1 MAMPRA
7 AALRGL
13 LGLSIHAWTAAGQST
28 VTERWTAADLGYGDS
43 IFAQLVAEERNG
55 QQLADP
61 ASCCES
67 GCLQLGS
74 CCYPACGNNGEPMS
88 SSRTASASPAAEPAA
103 AAGWAG
109 PSPEP
114 HPAFA
119 ECSWRADIS
128 TPPDP
133 DNDGYYAAC
142 LCDLGDGSF
151 CASSGPHCG
160 GWDNGFATAPNEFFP
175 LPAEHAGCQD
185 NGWTGNHLY
194 TAACPA
200 VCTGSAAAAQPSAEP
215 AAGTGGE
222 RPEVV
227 VMTSVYSATELV
239 AARVAMRQAAVS
251 DALVVTVAS
260 SISFPLPIEAIA
272 AGTEARERFEADFK
286 AQMANKLGGG
296 GVLKADD
303 VLIDSVQAGSVE
315 VAFHF
320 KAPATVMTE
329 AASMLTTLAASSQ
342 SIAVTVGGTTVTAKT
357 SSLAPPVV
365 RKTAEPAEGAAPLA
379 PLAPLVPLVPTGA
392 SPLHLLAA
400 AAGGAALMLLV
411 IFGLRRCSSGRS
423 KVGSAG
429 GGANLVPVLLVQG
442 AGNFGDIRLAN
453 PEACYD
459 SGQWDTMTEKR
470 TKRKK
475 MKRTDLERGNG
486 GPALMHGGNNKC
498 PPLLSTVAPPPILAK
513 RCLRLFALLNS
524 PSAAGTTQCLPSPA
538 CRMRSGPP
546 SSRFRPGAPRCR
558 DHGPHHCLL
567 VTTSEQG
574 R

>member
-1 MAMPRA
+1 MWAPANPADWRRINSPVPVPVSKTVPFPCASNLYIVMPQRQCLSLQSVSQVVCDSTSRLSVHQAPIPVPA
-7 AALRGL
+7 A
-13 LGLSIHAWTAAGQST
+13 
-28 VTERWTAADLGYGDS
+28 
-43 IFAQLVAEERNG
+43 
-55 QQLADP
+55 
-61 ASCCES
+61 
-67 GCLQLGS
+67 
-74 CCYPACGNNGEPMS
+74 
-88 SSRTASASPAAEPAA
+88 PAAEPAA

-185 NGWTGNHLY
+185 NGYAGNHLY

-498 PPLLSTVAPPPILAK
+498 PPPLEYRRPATNFSETMPPTLCASEQPVCCRYDAMLAK
-513 RCLRLFALLNS
+513 PGLSDAQRESVLKVQARGAKVSRPRTS
-524 PSAAGTTQCLPSPA
+524 PLPF
-538 CRMRSGPP
+538 G
-546 SSRFRPGAPRCR
+546 
-558 DHGPHHCLL
+558 DHK
-567 VTTSEQG
+567 
-574 R
+574 